1 MAKSEAKYLTKT
13 AGVDEFIAA
22 VENPTRHADALA
34 TLSLYREVTGL
45 EPLMWG
51 PGIVGFGDS
60 VFTYPNG
67 TRSPVP
73 AACFS
78 PRKAGMALYL
88 GNSFEGADELYA
100 KLGKYKMGVSCVTVN
115 KLADV
120 DPAVLR
126 EILTRSFA
134 ASLERAKA

>member
-1 MAKSEAKYLTKT
+1 MAYDAKYRQD
-13 AGVDEFIAA
+13 GGPVDAFIAA
-22 VENPTRHADALA
+22 VENPVRRADAQAALA
-34 TLSLYREVTGL
+34 LYGDVTGL
-45 EPLMWG
+45 APKMWG
-51 PGIVGFGDS
+51 AALVGFGDS

-78 PRKAGMALYL
+78 PRKGYMAFYL
-88 GNSFEGADELYA
+88 GRSFEGADALYA
-100 KLGKYKMGVSCVTVN
+100 KLGKHRATDGGCVTVN

-120 DPAVLR
+120 DLDVLR
-126 EILTRSFA
+126 QIVARSFA

>member
-1 MAKSEAKYLTKT
+1 MAKTVAAYQTKT
-13 AGVDEFIAA
+13 AGVDDFIAA
-22 VENPTRHADALA
+22 IENPVRKADALA
-34 TLSLYREVTGL
+34 TLALFKEVTGL
-45 EPLMWG
+45 EPVMWG
-51 PGIVGFGDS
+51 PAIVGFGDS
-60 VFTYPNG
+60 VFVYPSG

-78 PRKAGMALYL
+78 PRKGGMALYL
-88 GNSFEGADELYA
+88 GDSFEGAAELYS

-120 DPAVLR
+120 DPIVLR
-126 EILTRSFA
+126 EIVARSFA